1 MEYCWL
7 VQKNYQPSDDITV
20 DQMKELAT
28 IWGSWETHRRCQTD
42 NCVVEDFKD
51 VNTLVKRQF
60 NFETN
65 LWTHQ
70 DNFVPLDR
78 PEALSLHQIGI
89 ENDLQDRDD
98 LVAMALAGA
107 RYDLVIALGFD
118 LSFNTQLTD
127 KLEIY
132 EHKRYLSAVANII
145 KGFPNTQFVFID
157 LPQEHSQN
165 FSKLENFSCD
175 NIENTLELVSNL

>member
-7 VQKNYQPSDDITV
+7 VQKNYQPGDGITV

-28 IWGSWETHRRCQTD
+28 IWGSWETHRLCQTD